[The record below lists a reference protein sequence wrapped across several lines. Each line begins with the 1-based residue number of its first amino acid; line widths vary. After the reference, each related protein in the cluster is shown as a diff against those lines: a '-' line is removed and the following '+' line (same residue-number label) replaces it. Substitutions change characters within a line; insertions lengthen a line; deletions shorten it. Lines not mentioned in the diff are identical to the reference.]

1 VVSLPRGLAIGVLD
15 SPGSPTAEG
24 IELRQANR
32 KIADLEKHLIEKHV
46 KIK

>member
-1 VVSLPRGLAIGVLD
+1 MVSLPRGLAIGVLD
-15 SPGSPTAEG
+15 SPGSPTAEE
-24 IELRQANR
+24 IELRQGNR